1 MPIED
6 DQPAPEP
13 VLSQK
18 IPVAAIEDPVEGRI
32 AFKEPGLSRVKD
44 FLRVE
49 ALDRLAID
57 YRLAP
62 LTRGRLSLTGKVE
75 AQLTQ
80 LCVVTREP
88 VAETID
94 ESLDLECWP
103 EEQMGE
109 VPEIDHDASEDA
121 MPDDPPVA
129 IVGGQVDLGAL
140 AVEIV
145 ASAMNPYPRKADA
158 TFDWRDP
165 QDDPAASGPFAG
177 LAKLK
182 PKK

>member
-6 DQPAPEP
+6 DQLALEP
-13 VLSQK
+13 VLSHK
-18 IPVAAIEDPVEGRI
+18 LTVTAIEDPVEGHI

-44 FLRVE
+44 FLRIE
-49 ALDRLAID
+49 ALDRLSID
-57 YRLAP
+57 YRLTPIA
-62 LTRGRLSLTGKVE
+62 RGRLSLTGKIE

-88 VAETID
+88 VAESID
-94 ESLDLECWP
+94 EPLSLECWP

-121 MPDDPPVA
+121 MPEDPPVPIIA
-129 IVGGQVDLGAL
+129 GKVDLGAL
-140 AVEIV
+140 AVELV
-145 ASAMNPYPRKADA
+145 ASAMNPYPRSDGAA
-158 TFDWRDP
+158 FDWQDP
-165 QDDPAASGPFAG
+165 QGDPAASGPFAD

-182 PKK
+182 PKT